1 MFGLKARPRRP
12 TVWCRS
18 SEDLVQL
25 VRDHLALVE
34 IRLDDDLEE
43 LGMVAEALRDVRER
57 ANIFRFVTS
66 SWRQVSVL
74 GPEYSG
80 PSPEFA
86 HGL

>member
-1 MFGLKARPRRP
+1 
-12 TVWCRS
+12 
-18 SEDLVQL
+18 
-25 VRDHLALVE
+25 
-34 IRLDDDLEE
+34 
-43 LGMVAEALRDVRER
+43 MVAEALRDVRER